1 MAQLTGVMTADF
13 SSFTRAVDQAQVQLK
28 GFEGNAGKV
37 ESSLT
42 RMANSLSG
50 NKLIQDATLMAE
62 AVELVGG
69 ASKLTDAELKRL
81 GATAAEA
88 VEKMKRLGMEVPD
101 GLQKIADGA
110 KKVETAT
117 KSAEQ
122 STFDWKSA
130 LISTAGAFGV
140 AFSVSAVKDFAIG
153 VIQAGAAIGDL
164 ATKLGVS
171 AEAVQRWQYAAEQSG
186 ATIETVD
193 KAVKAMNVNLAEGNK
208 STKAALDSVGL
219 SFAEIRNMKPED
231 AFEAI
236 GDAVGAIEDPMTRAQ
251 VATELFGK
259 AGQELIP
266 TFVDGIKTVGAQTK
280 VMSDE
285 TVKSLK
291 AAEDAWGRLSNSVT
305 IASGGVIAKMLQ
317 TADTVSIV
325 WKAMMNPSNTE
336 AVEAMKTHLLGVA
349 GSFDQAAAA
358 APKLSS
364 QLKTGLGLKP
374 VALDAAEVTETI
386 KKMTASMGLSTAQLA
401 KMEPQLGT
409 LEQATRNM
417 NRVWNETAPAVDAA
431 NEKLRFTSEVIGE
444 LPAKIETAA
453 AALKSLTD
461 PHALGTST
469 PGGTINTAGITVPD
483 MDALM
488 KQYTATHVGLGVST
502 PQVGAGE
509 DILTYGLRS
518 GLAHRAGGA
527 FNAPSISN
535 VFNIVDTES
544 AIAKRVSDTIA
555 SQIQRGS
562 LVN

>member
-1 MAQLTGVMTADF
+1 MAQLTGVLGADF
-13 SSFTRAVDQAQVQLK
+13 SAFTRAVDSAQVQLK

-37 ESSLT
+37 ENSLE

-62 AVELVGG
+62 AVELIGG
-69 ASKLTDAELKRL
+69 ASKLTDAELAKL
-81 GATAAEA
+81 GRTATEA
-88 VEKMKRLGMEVPD
+88 VEKMKRLGMDVPD

-130 LISTAGAFGV
+130 LLSTAGAFGLV
-140 AFSVSAVKDFAIG
+140 FSVDTLKNYVVG
-153 VIQAGAAIGDL
+153 VIQTGAAIGDL
-164 ATKLGVS
+164 SVKLGVS

-208 STKAALDSVGL
+208 STKAALEAVGL
-219 SFAEIRNMKPED
+219 SFAEIRQMRPED

-236 GDAVGAIEDPMTRAQ
+236 GDAVGKIEDPMLRAQ

-259 AGQELIP
+259 AGQELLP
-266 TFVDGIKTVGAQTK
+266 TFVDGIKKVGSETK

-285 TVKSLK
+285 TIKSLK
-291 AAEDAWGRLSNSVT
+291 AAEDAWGRLANSVT

-336 AVEAMKTHLLGVA
+336 AVEAMKAHLLGVA
-349 GSFDQAAAA
+349 GSLDQATEA
-358 APKLSS
+358 APKLLNQLRPLS
-364 QLKTGLGLKP
+364 QVGLKP
-374 VALDAAEVTETI
+374 VALDAAEVTAVI
-386 KKMTASMGLSTAQLA
+386 KTMTTSLGLSTAQLA

-444 LPAKIETAA
+444 LPAKIEAASTALESSFLGPKGGGGA
-453 AALKSLTD
+453 IDTSGMTITD
-461 PHALGTST
+461 NDELWR
-469 PGGTINTAGITVPD
+469 
-483 MDALM
+483 
-488 KQYTATHVGLGVST
+488 QYNATHMGS
-502 PQVGAGE
+502 QVGGGE
-509 DILTYGLRS
+509 DVLSYGLRAGLIHRPGS
-518 GLAHRAGGA
+518 GY
-527 FNAPSISN
+527 NAPSISN

-544 AIAKRVSDTIA
+544 EIARRVSDTIS
-555 SQIQRGS
+555 SQLQRGS